1 MKAPLPKMRS
11 VSVSEPQARLAV
23 RNCEDLVGLVPYLI
37 GFHPVDSLVTIV
49 LEEGCVVVTARVD
62 LVAVTEPDGLA
73 SLLGRLFDRFPR
85 ADCWFLAYTDDA
97 SLAWSVLGGCVG
109 IMGALRGAKLIQVGS
124 LWWRAESPEGPT
136 GRVSVSASA
145 AEAAVLGMPALPS
158 REALADRIVGPPQA
172 DVDDLR
178 ARFTSG
184 QVEIERIGARGRR
197 RLLTRLLASASPPA
211 VGDCVRLALLVE
223 RPEGQVLT
231 LRGLSRRNAEA
242 QVALWTTVI
251 RHCLID
257 YQPAPLG
264 LLGMAA
270 WQTGDGA
277 LQMVCLERMERLAPR
292 TPIGAVIEVL
302 NTEVVPPS
310 HWAGLREHVA
320 AALEAELT
328 VAGRPASPHHR

>member
-1 MKAPLPKMRS
+1 M
-11 VSVSEPQARLAV
+11 
-23 RNCEDLVGLVPYLI
+23 
-37 GFHPVDSLVTIV
+37 
-49 LEEGCVVVTARVD
+49 
-62 LVAVTEPDGLA
+62 
-73 SLLGRLFDRFPR
+73 
-85 ADCWFLAYTDDA
+85 
-97 SLAWSVLGGCVG
+97 
-109 IMGALRGAKLIQVGS
+109 
-124 LWWRAESPEGPT
+124 
-136 GRVSVSASA
+136 
-145 AEAAVLGMPALPS
+145 
-158 REALADRIVGPPQA
+158 
-172 DVDDLR
+172 
-178 ARFTSG
+178 
-184 QVEIERIGARGRR
+184 
-197 RLLTRLLASASPPA
+197 
-211 VGDCVRLALLVE
+211 
-223 RPEGQVLT
+223 LT